1 MGNENANEP
10 LGWERLE
17 ETVRLSD
24 LRVIKIEKP
33 VK

>member
-1 MGNENANEP
+1 MGNENADEL
-10 LGWERLE
+10 LGWERLK
-17 ETVRLSD
+17 ETVRLSN